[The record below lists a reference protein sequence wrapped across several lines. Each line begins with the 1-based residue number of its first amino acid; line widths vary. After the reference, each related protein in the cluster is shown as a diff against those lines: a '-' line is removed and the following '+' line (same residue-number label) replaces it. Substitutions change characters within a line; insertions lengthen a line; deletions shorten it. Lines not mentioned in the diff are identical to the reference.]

1 MIITQLTVLA
11 IFIPVIAILSII
23 TICSIV
29 YCCRKWRNRALVKG
43 FRNFSAYGPNMI
55 GSTLD
60 RKAMLETSSDN
71 SDPLRSHISYDGP
84 GITTVCYLRTQ
95 LYLESIDVVAK
106 VNIHIPIIMIIII
119 NTVLIRS

>member
-1 MIITQLTVLA
+1 MLA

-84 GITTVCYLRTQ
+84 GITNVCFFFWLTM
-95 LYLESIDVVAK
+95 
-106 VNIHIPIIMIIII
+106 NIIYFNCECFI
-119 NTVLIRS
+119 TLD